1 MDSANDALAASVNKP
16 RLLLRRVLSVAVLL
30 PIIIGLVYAG
40 VLPVALL
47 TAAAVVV
54 ALLELYAALQ
64 RSGYEPRRL
73 TGILSG
79 LLLCAAATLQSL
91 LPTQANDWIG
101 FALAASLLVALVAEI
116 FRHNHAGSL
125 EGWTLT
131 FACACYT
138 GWLLSHYILLRGLHI
153 PLEGGGGWLAFLHL
167 PPGAAWVFL
176 VLAITWFD
184 DTMAYVVGSTWG
196 RHQMAP
202 YLSPKKSWEGA
213 IGGFVASVL
222 VALLAVPLLGL
233 PLSYPAAAVL
243 GMAGG
248 IAGQVGDLVES
259 LIKRQIGTKDIG
271 HIIPGHGGLLDRL
284 DSMLFTAPVLY
295 YLILLLTV
303 PS

>member
-1 MDSANDALAASVNKP
+1 MDSANDALAVLVKKP
-16 RLLLRRVLSVAVLL
+16 RLVLRRVLSVVVLL
-30 PIIIGLVYAG
+30 PLIIGLVYAG

-47 TAAAVVV
+47 TAAAIVV
-54 ALLELYAALQ
+54 ALLELYAVLQ
-64 RSGYEPRRL
+64 HSGYEPRRL

-79 LLLCAAATLQSL
+79 LLLCGAATLQSL
-91 LPTQANDWIG
+91 LPALAHDWIG
-101 FALAASLLVALVAEI
+101 FALAASLLVALVAEL
-116 FRHNHAGSL
+116 FRRNHAGSL

-138 GWLLSHYILLRGLHI
+138 GWLLSHYVLLRGLHI
-153 PLEGGGGWLAFLHL
+153 PLNDDGWLAFLHI

-233 PLSYPAAAVL
+233 PISYPAAALL

-248 IAGQVGDLVES
+248 IAGQAGDLVES

-271 HIIPGHGGLLDRL
+271 HMIPGHGGLLDRL

-303 PS
+303 PT